1 MSKTKRGQY
10 PVDVNLLASKL
21 KGVAHVLVQESP
33 NYDEASKELNEYY
46 GAVGVYYPNKAVQ
59 PKHFWYKDSRGAEEK
74 YAGERDIRGYDV
86 LQLPAGGWGV
96 YLGWRLERDF
106 QGPA

>member
-59 PKHFWYKDSRGAEEK
+59 PKHFWYKDSAAQRK
-74 YAGERDIRGYDV
+74 NMLDSVIYAVMMYCNCQQVDGGYT
-86 LQLPAGGWGV
+86 
-96 YLGWRLERDF
+96 
-106 QGPA
+106 